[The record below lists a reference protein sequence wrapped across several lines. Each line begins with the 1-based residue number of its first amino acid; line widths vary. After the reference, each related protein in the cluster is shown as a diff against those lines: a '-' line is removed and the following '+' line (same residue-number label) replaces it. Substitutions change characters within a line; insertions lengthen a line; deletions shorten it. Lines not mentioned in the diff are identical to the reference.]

1 MCLKSFRYFAVVAA
15 AVLLSTASITMK
27 ETTRVRSAA
36 TPSTW
41 QNKSNEVH
49 NVKNSNTAIDIPRF
63 VAQNNNTV
71 DPNLWSLRFLHF
83 DEERTVTLCTCAKC
97 GSTSL
102 YKTLYSIL
110 HGKSWDF
117 NDPPWVHRLD
127 YSQRWTNVNAS
138 RTTRWNTT
146 NDSIAFVRDPKE
158 RIISAWKS
166 KVGCHDNA
174 DGDRATIVPN
184 LLDFAGMPID
194 IANNASQGGLCLDL
208 SAFLQVLFHIHSQGK
223 QGMVNV
229 HFRPQHLHCFLHN
242 SPSEWNIVTTIK
254 SPDALCQLTSVIF
267 GKDFNAT
274 SESNGGSCAMMKAHA
289 TQAEYNLTAGD
300 EAILDA
306 ITREE
311 YDILGPYIEM

>member
-1 MCLKSFRYFAVVAA
+1 
-15 AVLLSTASITMK
+15 MK

-71 DPNLWSLRFLHF
+71 DPDLWSLRFLHF

-102 YKTLYSIL
+102 YQTLYSIL

-117 NDPPWVHRLD
+117 NDPPWVQRLD

-166 KVGCHDNA
+166 KVGCHDNT
-174 DGDRATIVPN
+174 DSGRARIVPN

-194 IANNASQGGLCLDL
+194 IANNAAS
-208 SAFLQVLFHIHSQGK
+208 
-223 QGMVNV
+223 
-229 HFRPQHLHCFLHN
+229 R
-242 SPSEWNIVTTIK
+242 ETR
-254 SPDALCQLTSVIF
+254 
-267 GKDFNAT
+267 
-274 SESNGGSCAMMKAHA
+274 NG
-289 TQAEYNLTAGD
+289 
-300 EAILDA
+300 
-306 ITREE
+306 
-311 YDILGPYIEM
+311 